1 MMLHEFLYLS
11 TELMNFDCTVNIVT
25 IDSIIV
31 VVTLTDPQN
40 VAVLVTKANNVEVT
54 LLVWQ

>member
-1 MMLHEFLYLS
+1 
-11 TELMNFDCTVNIVT
+11 MNFDCTVNIVT